1 MQTIG
6 HKEDFALQT
15 LSSSP
20 CNPELIFVDTSIGS
34 ALSELVLLSKFFQVV
49 KREAKAMTFPVFC
62 FLKQSS

>member
-6 HKEDFALQT
+6 HKEDFALQA

-20 CNPELIFVDTSIGS
+20 CNPELIFVDISIGS
-34 ALSELVLLSKFFQVV
+34 ALSGLVSLSKFFQVV
-49 KREAKAMTFPVFC
+49 KREAKTMTFPVFC

>member
-6 HKEDFALQT
+6 HKEDFVLQA

-20 CNPELIFVDTSIGS
+20 CNPELIFVDISIGS
-34 ALSELVLLSKFFQVV
+34 ALSGLVSLSKFFQVV
-49 KREAKAMTFPVFC
+49 KREAKTMTFPVFC